1 MRVFP
6 TIEAAGPAT
15 DARSPRVASIEAH
28 GATRNG
34 ENHEDV
40 DAQREGFDNLDTAN
54 GLEREIKALS
64 HEINEGLTRIGKMR
78 SHLPDEYHRS
88 FDAIV
93 AKGYMPMIEAK
104 RRTIKAL
111 ELATDDLRGH
121 ARNVAGDASA
131 A

>member
-1 MRVFP
+1 ML
-6 TIEAAGPAT
+6 GPRESHPSKRT
-15 DARSPRVASIEAH
+15 EQQGTEKVMKMS
-28 GATRNG
+28 
-34 ENHEDV
+34 